1 MSHTEE
7 RCPHGY
13 PTTLRP
19 AHGYPDGWV
28 WPVADD
34 CELCDG
40 APAALAFRPGP
51 PQDPDDRRKP

>member
-1 MSHTEE
+1 MSHTED

-13 PTTLRP
+13 ATTLHP
-19 AHGYPDGWV
+19 ARGYPDGWV
-28 WPVADD
+28 WPVAG
-34 CELCDG
+34 DG